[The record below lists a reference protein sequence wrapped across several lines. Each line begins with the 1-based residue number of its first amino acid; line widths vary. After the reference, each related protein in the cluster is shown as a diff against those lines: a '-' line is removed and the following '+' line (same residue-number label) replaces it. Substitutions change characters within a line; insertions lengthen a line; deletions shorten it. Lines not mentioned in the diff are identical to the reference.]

1 MAKKSQELVALI
13 RNVQHEQEKFFAS
26 LPEPERTANGTW
38 QVWAPKD
45 VLAHFTFWQNS
56 LLDTFDNLNHPP
68 AEQEPFEVRNHKNYL
83 NNASRPYSD
92 IESDYRKSLDRV
104 LERTATFSD
113 ADLSEP
119 RRFPR
124 ITQNLQ
130 QDSPLS
136 GTILG
141 NTYSH
146 AITHLAE
153 LVGKRGDKARA
164 RELQETG
171 TQKLI
176 EYDPSP
182 NTKGTALYN
191 LACGMAL
198 SGDPPRAIELLREAF
213 PLRPDLV
220 EFSKQDT
227 DFDDVRALPEF
238 QALYN

>member
-1 MAKKSQELVALI
+1 MAKKAQELVALI
-13 RNVQHEQEKFFAS
+13 NTIDQQQEAFFAS
-26 LPEPERTANGTW
+26 LPESERTANGTW
-38 QVWAPKD
+38 EAWAPKD
-45 VLAHFTFWQNS
+45 VLAHFSFWQNS
-56 LLDTFDNLNHPP
+56 LLDVFDTLDQPP
-68 AEQEPFEVRNHKNYL
+68 PDQEPFEVRNHKNYL
-83 NNASRPYSD
+83 NNASRPWAE
-92 IESDYRKSLDRV
+92 IQSDYRKSLDQVIARI
-104 LERTATFSD
+104 ATFSD

-124 ITQNLQ
+124 ITQNLER
-130 QDSPLS
+130 DSPLQ

-164 RELQETG
+164 RELQEAG

-182 NTKGTALYN
+182 QTKATALYN

-198 SGDPPRAIELLREAF
+198 SGDPPRAIELLQQAF

-227 DFDDVRALPEF
+227 DFAGVRDLPEF